1 MIIQVMDVF
10 YIIMIAVIF
19 GFIIHLETQT
29 KMILEILKANG
40 EYKTCR
46 EELEDLEKLLDK

>member
-1 MIIQVMDVF
+1 MIINIMDVF
-10 YIIMIAVIF
+10 YIFMIATIF
-19 GFIIHLETQT
+19 GFIIHLETQC